1 MNFEDLPVISDITL
15 FKAAH
20 ISRERGDKELQKLV
34 SDGLIRPVRTPT
46 NRVLLTPSDARRV
59 YESLCGSPP
68 VRESRKR
75 RITQRGRAP
84 AAV

>member
-1 MNFEDLPVISDITL
+1 MNFDDLPVISDITL

-20 ISRERGDKELQKLV
+20 ISRERGDKELQKLL
-34 SDGLIRPVRTPT
+34 SDGLICPVRTPT

-68 VRESRKR
+68 VREIHKKR
-75 RITQRGRAP
+75 IAQRRRAS
-84 AAV
+84 A